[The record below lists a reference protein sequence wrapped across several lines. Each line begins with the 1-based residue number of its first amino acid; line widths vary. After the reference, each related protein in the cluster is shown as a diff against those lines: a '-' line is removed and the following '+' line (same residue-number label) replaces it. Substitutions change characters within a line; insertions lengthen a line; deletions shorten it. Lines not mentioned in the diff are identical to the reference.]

1 MQEEKEMKEQERR
14 WTRRMRGDAKEG
26 DAGGERG
33 DAGGREGAGDAGE
46 GGEERRDA
54 GGEGDIGG
62 DAGGGGGGAVWGG
75 SIVHAEWEKIK
86 TSQDIQERNE
96 NKLKGKMLE
105 KEF

>member
-1 MQEEKEMKEQERR
+1 
-14 WTRRMRGDAKEG
+14 MRGDAKEG

-33 DAGGREGAGDAGE
+33 DAGG

-75 SIVHAEWEKIK
+75 SIVHAE
-86 TSQDIQERNE
+86 
-96 NKLKGKMLE
+96 
-105 KEF
+105 

>member
-33 DAGGREGAGDAGE
+33 DAGG

-62 DAGGGGGGAVWGG
+62 DAGGGGGGAAWGG
-75 SIVHAEWEKIK
+75 SIVHAE
-86 TSQDIQERNE
+86 
-96 NKLKGKMLE
+96 
-105 KEF
+105 